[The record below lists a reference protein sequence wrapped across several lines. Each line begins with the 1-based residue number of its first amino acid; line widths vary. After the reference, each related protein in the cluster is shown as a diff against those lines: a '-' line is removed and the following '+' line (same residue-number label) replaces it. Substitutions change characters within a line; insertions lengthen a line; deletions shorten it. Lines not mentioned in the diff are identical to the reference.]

1 MISAKL
7 ANKIWILI
15 QSRESKKFYKNC
27 FELRH
32 SQNIKLKKY
41 LSRNKNTQF
50 GIKYK
55 FDQIKDY
62 NGYKKNVPVQD
73 WKDIAPW
80 VELIKNGKDNV
91 LTSEKVILL
100 EETSGTSSFSKL
112 IPYTN
117 LLKKE
122 IQKGIGPWMNALY
135 ENYKNAFKGSSY
147 WSFSPPL
154 KKKRKTSAG
163 IPIGIED
170 DTDYFNPFSKFLLSK
185 ILARPS
191 LLNFKVYFG

>member
-100 EETSGTSSFSKL
+100 
-112 IPYTN
+112 
-117 LLKKE
+117 
-122 IQKGIGPWMNALY
+122 
-135 ENYKNAFKGSSY
+135 
-147 WSFSPPL
+147 
-154 KKKRKTSAG
+154 
-163 IPIGIED
+163 
-170 DTDYFNPFSKFLLSK
+170 
-185 ILARPS
+185 
-191 LLNFKVYFG
+191 